1 MRFEMDFMEE
11 EEEEMSEE
19 QSLVAHQVVFCH

>member
-1 MRFEMDFMEE
+1 ME

-19 QSLVAHQVVFCH
+19 EKMESGDGEGEYAGYEESD